1 MESHCKCKLDADLAV
16 AQDAIFSLY
25 WRGRSRRHLSLVP
38 ALSNT
43 PLRWHCESVLSYSR
57 ASQNHHPPVIP
68 GNGCPVQGVRL
79 MGLNTRIM
87 FCLKLCTSVASTLD
101 TCLKVHGCFQYDIHF
116 VTFLSKNQIIL

>member
-68 GNGCPVQGVRL
+68 GNGCPVQGGEADGTQHSNNVL
-79 MGLNTRIM
+79 SEVMH
-87 FCLKLCTSVASTLD
+87 LCCIDSRHILVY
-101 TCLKVHGCFQYDIHF
+101 CF
-116 VTFLSKNQIIL
+116 